1 MLPLVY
7 FVRHGQTDWN
17 AEGRLQGQ
25 ADTDINQRGRE
36 QADRNGQVLARL
48 IARPEEFDFVASP
61 MRRTRETME
70 RVRLTMGLDPFAF
83 RTDERLIEIHFGA
96 WQGLTFVELEAREPG
111 STKVR
116 RRDKWNFRP
125 PGPLGESYE
134 MLRARVTP
142 WLESL
147 AQPTVCVTHGGVI
160 RAVFRVIGQM
170 SERDAAALNVP
181 QDRVLRLQD
190 GLLDWL

>member
-70 RVRLTMGLDPFAF
+70 RVRLAMGLDPFAF

-147 AQPTVCVTHGGVI
+147 AQPTVCVTHGCVI

-170 SERDAAALNVP
+170 SDRDAAALNVP
-181 QDRVLRLQD
+181 QARVLRLQD

>member
-190 GLLDWL
+190 ELLDWL

>member
-70 RVRLTMGLDPFAF
+70 RVRLAMGLDPFAF

-170 SERDAAALNVP
+170 SDRDAAALNVP

>member
-70 RVRLTMGLDPFAF
+70 RVRLAMGLDPFAF

>member
-70 RVRLTMGLDPFAF
+70 RLRLTMGLDPFAF

>member
-1 MLPLVY
+1 MYPLVY

-25 ADTDINQRGRE
+25 ADTDINQQGRE
-36 QADRNGQVLARL
+36 QADRNGHVLARL
-48 IARPEEFDFVASP
+48 IGRPEEFDFVASP

-70 RVRLTMGLDPFAF
+70 RVRLAMGLDPFAF
-83 RTDERLIEIHFGA
+83 HTDSRLIEVHFGT
-96 WQGLTFVELEAREPG
+96 WQGVTFVELEAREPG
-111 STKVR
+111 STKAR

-134 MLRARVTP
+134 MLKARVTP

-147 AQPTVCVTHGGVI
+147 ERPTVCVTHGGII
-160 RAVFRVIGQM
+160 RVVFRTVGGM
-170 SERDAAALNVP
+170 PEREAAALNVP

-190 GLLDWL
+190 GKLEWI